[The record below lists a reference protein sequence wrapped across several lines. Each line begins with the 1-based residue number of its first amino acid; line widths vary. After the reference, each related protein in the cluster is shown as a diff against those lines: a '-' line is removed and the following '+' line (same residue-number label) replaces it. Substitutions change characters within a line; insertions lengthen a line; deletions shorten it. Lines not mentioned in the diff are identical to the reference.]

1 MKLFIYIFYFFRS
14 LFLRGGVN
22 TLKLISEESKNE
34 SLYGIKTSSLKKSN
48 STDYFH
54 YQGAGYLILFR
65 IFEKIYRQTKNYS
78 FVDIGCG
85 IGRPCFVA
93 ESYGYKNIT
102 GIDFD
107 KELIN
112 EAKLNFEKRLLK
124 NKTSKFNFIHI
135 NALEYN
141 YKNEPT
147 VYFLFN
153 PFNES
158 VLKNVLSKIIEQT
171 QSETWFIYM
180 NPLYSKVFT
189 PEKFEIITEL
199 KTKRYLEAIIYKL
212 KH

>member
-1 MKLFIYIFYFFRS
+1 MKFFIYIFYFFRS
-14 LFLRGGVN
+14 LFLRGGLN
-22 TLKLISEESKNE
+22 TLKLIFEESKNE

-65 IFEKIYRQTKNYS
+65 IFEKIYKKTHNYT

-85 IGRPCFVA
+85 MGRPCFVA

-102 GIDFD
+102 GIDLD
-107 KELIN
+107 LELIN
-112 EAKLNFEKRLLK
+112 EAKLNLTRRLLK
-124 NKTSKFNFIHI
+124 NKTSKIDFIHV
-135 NALEYN
+135 NATEYN

-158 VLKNVLSKIIEQT
+158 VLKNVLAKIIDQT
-171 QSETWFIYM
+171 QSETWFVYM
-180 NPLYSKVFT
+180 NPVYSKTFAL
-189 PEKFEIITEL
+189 EKFEIVLEL

-212 KH
+212 KN

>member
-1 MKLFIYIFYFFRS
+1 MKFFIYIFYFFRS
-14 LFLRGGVN
+14 LFLRGGIN
-22 TLKLISEESKNE
+22 TLKLISKESKNE
-34 SLYGIKTSSLKKSN
+34 SLYGIKTSSLKKSD

-54 YQGAGYLILFR
+54 YQGAGYLILFG
-65 IFEKIYRQTKNYS
+65 IFEKIYKTTNNYT

-85 IGRPCFVA
+85 MGRPCFVA
-93 ESYGYKNIT
+93 ESYGYKNII
-102 GIDFD
+102 GIDLD
-107 KELIN
+107 LELIN
-112 EAKLNFEKRLLK
+112 EAKLNLTRRLLK
-124 NKTSKFNFIHI
+124 NKTSKIDFIHV
-135 NALEYN
+135 NAMTYK

-153 PFNES
+153 PFNEL
-158 VLKNVLSKIIEQT
+158 VLKNVLAKIIDQT

>member
-1 MKLFIYIFYFFRS
+1 MKFFIYIFYFFRS
-14 LFLRGGVN
+14 LFLRGGIN
-22 TLKLISEESKNE
+22 TLKLISKESKNE
-34 SLYGIKTSSLKKSN
+34 SLYGIKTSSLKKSD

-54 YQGAGYLILFR
+54 YQGAGYLILFG
-65 IFEKIYRQTKNYS
+65 IFEKIYKKTNNYT

-85 IGRPCFVA
+85 MGRPCFVA
-93 ESYGYKNIT
+93 ESYGYTNII
-102 GIDFD
+102 GIDLD
-107 KELIN
+107 LELIN
-112 EAKLNFEKRLLK
+112 EAKLNLTRRLLK
-124 NKTSKFNFIHI
+124 NKTSKIDFIHV
-135 NALEYN
+135 NAMKYK

-153 PFNES
+153 PFNEL
-158 VLKNVLSKIIEQT
+158 VLKNVLAKIIDQT

>member
-1 MKLFIYIFYFFRS
+1 LKFFIYIFYFFRS

-22 TLKLISEESKNE
+22 TLKLIFEESKNE

-65 IFEKIYRQTKNYS
+65 IFEKIYKQTHNYT

-85 IGRPCFVA
+85 MGRPCFVA

-102 GIDFD
+102 GIDLD
-107 KELIN
+107 LELIN
-112 EAKLNFEKRLLK
+112 EAKLNLTRRLLK
-124 NKTSKFNFIHI
+124 NKSSKIDFIHV
-135 NALEYN
+135 NAMEYN

-158 VLKNVLSKIIEQT
+158 VLKNVLAKIIEQT
-171 QSETWFIYM
+171 QSETWFVYM
-180 NPLYSKVFT
+180 NPIYSKTFT
-189 PEKFEIITEL
+189 AEKFEFVSEL
-199 KTKRYLEAIIYKL
+199 RTKRYLEAIIYKL
-212 KH
+212 KN

>member
-14 LFLRGGVN
+14 FFLRGGVN

-34 SLYGIKTSSLKKSN
+34 LLYGIKTSSFKKSN
-48 STDYFH
+48 STNYYH

-65 IFEKIYRQTKNYS
+65 IFEKIYTQTQNYT

-85 IGRPCFVA
+85 MGRPCFVA
-93 ESYGYKNIT
+93 ESYGYKNII
-102 GIDFD
+102 GIDLD
-107 KELIN
+107 LNLIN
-112 EAKLNFEKRLLK
+112 EAKFNFERRLLK
-124 NKTSKFNFIHI
+124 NKTSQINFIHV

-153 PFNES
+153 PFNEL
-158 VLKNVLSKIIEQT
+158 VLKNVLSKITEQT
-171 QSETWFIYM
+171 QSETWFVYM
-180 NPLYSKVFT
+180 NPLYSNAFYF
-189 PEKFEIITEL
+189 EKFEIITEL

-212 KH
+212 KN